1 MDNENIIYDKA
12 KAYGVPV
19 VRTESHKLLKEL
31 IKKYNPSHILEIGTA
46 VGYSGIAILEECD
59 GDLITIEHNQQFIKQ
74 AKKNFKLN
82 GLYKRV
88 KIVNGDCMVELAKMV
103 SSKKYDE
110 FFDFIFL
117 DGPKAQY
124 DAMLD
129 SLIILLKPN
138 GVLLV
143 DNVLF
148 RGYISGDKKA
158 PTRRHKTIIKRL
170 NIFIENCK
178 NHQFLTEFKLIES
191 EDGLIFAKKVNYEK

>member
-1 MDNENIIYDKA
+1 MDNKKLIYDKA

-19 VRTESHKLLKEL
+19 VKTESHKLLKEL
-31 IKKYNPSHILEIGTA
+31 INEYKPKHILEIGTA

-59 GDLITIEHNQQFIKQ
+59 GDLVTIEHNKEFIKQ
-74 AKKNFKLN
+74 AKTNFKLN
-82 GLYKRV
+82 GFSSRV
-88 KIVNGDCMVELAKMV
+88 KILNGDCMVELAKMV
-103 SSKKYDE
+103 SSKKYDNYY
-110 FFDFIFL
+110 DFIFL

-129 SLIILLKPN
+129 SLILLLKPN

-158 PTRRHKTIIKRL
+158 PTRRYKTIIKRL
-170 NIFIENCK
+170 NTFIENCK

-191 EDGLIFAKKVNYEK
+191 EDGLIFAKKVSYEK

>member
-1 MDNENIIYDKA
+1 MENQNIYKKA

-19 VRTESHKLLKEL
+19 VRTESHKLLKKIVKEHQP
-31 IKKYNPSHILEIGTA
+31 KHILEIGTA
-46 VGYSGIAILEECD
+46 VGYSGISILEECD
-59 GDLITIEHNQQFIKQ
+59 GDLVTIEHNKDYIKQ
-74 AKKNFKLN
+74 AKRNFKSN
-82 GLYKRV
+82 NIHKRV
-88 KIVNGDCMVELAKMV
+88 KIINGDCMVELAKMIN
-103 SSKKYDE
+103 SKQFDCY
-110 FFDFIFL
+110 FDFIFL

-124 DAMLD
+124 NAMLD

-158 PTRRHKTIIKRL
+158 PTRRYKTIIKRL

-178 NHQFLTEFKLIES
+178 NHHLLTDFNLFLID
-191 EDGLIFAKKVNYEK
+191 DGLIFAKKVKDEK